1 MKLDKRTLFFGAIL
15 FLVFNAPVVTGVLT
29 DWWWF
34 ESLGFDAVFLTRL
47 GVQATLVVAGGVLFA
62 LAVGGNILLARRLAR
77 RAGWMHS
84 PPDHPQAQAWESLF
98 WTALIGAGLFF
109 GWQMA
114 NSAGTAWEIVLLFLN
129 ALPFGVTDP
138 LFERDVGWY
147 AFQLPLYRQVQGWL
161 FGVMMLSLL
170 AAGAIYLTRVFLAP
184 AAIFAA
190 NIREQRTGGPDGQ
203 EVIELPVIVRPP
215 LSRAIKLHLSLLG
228 AGLALL
234 LAWGHQLSLAELVFS
249 TQGAAYGAGYTDV
262 TARWPALHLMTGLAV
277 LAALT
282 LLVGVPRRGWRLSL
296 SGSGLWLAG
305 MILAGIVYPLAI
317 QRLIVQPAE
326 LDRERPFIE
335 HNIRLTRLAYG
346 LDRLREVPLPGEE
359 MVTPAEIAANPD
371 TLRNIRLWDPEP
383 LLATYNQVQ
392 SIRLYYEFVGVDV
405 DRYTIGGQYRQ
416 VMLSARELSPDRLPP
431 EAQTWVN
438 RRLQFTHGYGVAMN
452 PVNELTPEGLPTFLV
467 QDVPPR
473 GALSITRP
481 EIYFGE
487 KTNDYVIVRTHTP
500 EFDYPKGDENVYANY
515 AGEVGVSMGDF
526 FRRLIF
532 AIRFGDLNI
541 LISDA
546 IEPRSL
552 ILYHRNIVERLEK
565 LAPFLLLD
573 RDPYLVAADG
583 GLYWIADAYTHTDR
597 YPYSQPYRDPSSGS
611 GQAPRSYNYLRNSV
625 KAVVSAYDGSVTLY
639 VADPDDPILRV
650 WGRVFPTLFRP
661 LDEMPAALRPHL
673 RYPQDLFTAQADL
686 YATYHMQ
693 DPRVFYN
700 KEDLWIAPNEIYSKD
715 AVPMAPYY
723 LIMRLPGEAREE
735 YVLIRPYTP
744 PDKNNMITWLA
755 ARSDGEHYGKL
766 LALRYPKD
774 KLVFGP
780 MQIEARID
788 QDPVI
793 SEQVTLWDQAGSQ
806 VLRGNM
812 IVIPIG
818 ASNLYVEPLYLQAA
832 EGRLPEM
839 KRVIL
844 ASGNRIVMQP
854 SVEASLMALLG
865 QTLALS
871 QGDASESEAE
881 GVTGAPAGETSPA
894 DALPLPVTSEEILRL
909 LAELEVRNSRLAEEF
924 EALQTDL
931 TRLREL
937 LGAPGDQ

>member
-1 MKLDKRTLFFGAIL
+1 MKLDKRTLIIGMILLVVLGAPIAAGL
-15 FLVFNAPVVTGVLT
+15 LT

-34 ESLGFDAVFLTRL
+34 DSLGFEAVFLTRL
-47 GVQATLVVAGGVLFA
+47 GAQAALFAAGAVLFTLMFA
-62 LAVGGNILLARRLAR
+62 GNAILARSLAI
-77 RAGWMHS
+77 RAGWMRG
-84 PPDHPQAQAWESLF
+84 PPAHPQALAWEAMF
-98 WTALIGAGLFF
+98 WLGLVGAGLYF
-109 GWQMA
+109 GWQMV
-114 NSAGTAWEIVLLFLN
+114 NSAGAAWETVLRYLN
-129 ALPFGVTDP
+129 AAPFGMTDP
-138 LFERDVGWY
+138 LFGRDVGWY
-147 AFQLPLYRQVQGWL
+147 VFQLPLYRLIQGWL
-161 FGVMMLSLL
+161 LGLLALSLL

-184 AAIFAA
+184 VATFTASMSERRMAEGA
-190 NIREQRTGGPDGQ
+190 DQAVA
-203 EVIELPVIVRPP
+203 EVEFPTIVRPP
-215 LSRAIKLHLSLLG
+215 VTRAIKLHLSLLG
-228 AGLALL
+228 AALALL
-234 LAWGHQLSLAELVFS
+234 VAGGHQLDIAELVFS
-249 TQGAAYGAGYTDV
+249 TSGAAYGAGYAAAQ
-262 TARWPALHLMTGLAV
+262 ARWPALNLMTGLAV

-282 LLVGVPRRGWRLSL
+282 LLAGVPRRDWKLSL
-296 SGSGLWLAG
+296 IGFGLWLVAAV
-305 MILAGIVYPLAI
+305 LAGFLYPAAV

-346 LDRLREVPLPGEE
+346 LDRIQEVSLPGEE

-383 LLATYNQVQ
+383 LLATYNQIQ

-405 DRYTIGGQYRQ
+405 DRYTIDGQYRQ
-416 VMLSARELSPDRLPP
+416 VMLSARELSPERLQT

-438 RRLQFTHGYGVAMN
+438 RRLQFTHGYGVAIS
-452 PVNELTPEGLPTFLV
+452 PVNELTPEGLPTFLL
-467 QDVPPR
+467 QDVPPK
-473 GALSITRP
+473 GALSLARP

-487 KTNDYVIVRTHTP
+487 KASDYVIVRTRTP
-500 EFDYPKGDENVYANY
+500 EFDYPKGDENVYASY
-515 AGEVGVSMGDF
+515 AGEVGVGLGDF

-532 AIRFGDLNI
+532 AIRFGDINI
-541 LISDA
+541 LLSDA

-552 ILYHRNIVERLEK
+552 ILYHRNVAERVQK

-583 GLYWIADAYTHTDR
+583 ALYWIADAYTHTDR
-597 YPYSQPYRDPSSGS
+597 YPYSQPYRDG
-611 GQAPRSYNYLRNSV
+611 ANRTYNYLRNSV
-625 KAVVSAYDGSVTLY
+625 KAVVNAYDGSATLY

-650 WGRVFPTLFRP
+650 WMRVFPGLFRP

-700 KEDLWIAPNEIYSKD
+700 KEDLWVAPNEIYLK
-715 AVPMAPYY
+715 ATVPMAPYY
-723 LIMRLPGEAREE
+723 VIMRLPGKAEAE

-755 ARSDGEHYGKL
+755 ARSDGAYYGKL

-780 MQIEARID
+780 MQVEARID

-832 EGRLPEM
+832 ESRMPEM

-844 ASGNRIVMQP
+844 VSGNRVVMHP
-854 SVEASLMALLG
+854 SVEASLKALLG
-865 QTLALS
+865 
-871 QGDASESEAE
+871 DAVAVTPPPETAPPGEA
-881 GVTGAPAGETSPA
+881 AP
-894 DALPLPVTSEEILRL
+894 PVANEAILNL
-909 LAELEVRNSRLAEEF
+909 LAELEARHARLAEELGAL
-924 EALQTDL
+924 EADL
-931 TRLREL
+931 TQLREL
-937 LGAPGDQ
+937 LGAP

>member
-1 MKLDKRTLFFGAIL
+1 MNRQIIFIGLALAV
-15 FLVFNAPVVTGVLT
+15 FLGLPIITGLLT

-34 ESLGFDAVFLTRL
+34 ESLNFEDVSLTRL
-47 GVQATLVVAGGVLFA
+47 AAQVALFAAGGVLYA
-62 LAVGGNILLARRLAR
+62 LIVGGNILLAWGLAR
-77 RAGWMHS
+77 RAGWMRS
-84 PPDHPQAQAWESLF
+84 PPAHPQAQAWESLF
-98 WTALIGAGLFF
+98 RTALMGAGLYF

-114 NSAGTAWEIVLLFLN
+114 NSAGAAWEIVLLFLN

-161 FGVMMLSLL
+161 FGVLTLSLL
-170 AAGAIYLTRVFLAP
+170 AAGGIYLTRVFLAP

-190 NIREQRTGGPDGQ
+190 SVSERRAANANEQ
-203 EVIELPVIVRPP
+203 EVIELPTIVRPP
-215 LSRAIKLHLSLLG
+215 LTRAIKLHLSLLG
-228 AGLALL
+228 AALALL
-234 LAWGHQLSLAELVFS
+234 LAWGHQLNIAELVFS

-262 TARWPALHLMTGLAV
+262 TTRWLALHLMTGLAV

-282 LLVGVPRRGWRLSL
+282 LLIGVPRRDWRVSL
-296 SGSGLWLAG
+296 SGFGLWLAG
-305 MILAGIVYPLAI
+305 AVLAGFLYPAVI

-346 LDRLREVPLPGEE
+346 LDRLQEVPLPGEE
-359 MVTPAEIAANPD
+359 MVTPAEITANPD

-392 SIRLYYEFVGVDV
+392 SIRLYYEFAGVDV
-405 DRYTIGGQYRQ
+405 DRYTVDGQYRQ

-438 RRLQFTHGYGVAMN
+438 RRLQFTHGYGVAIS

-467 QDVPPR
+467 RDVPPR

-487 KTNDYVIVRTHTP
+487 KTNDYVIVRTRTP
-500 EFDYPKGDENVYANY
+500 EFNYPKGDENVYASY
-515 AGEVGVSMGDF
+515 AGEATAGVSVGDF
-526 FRRLIF
+526 FRRLVF
-532 AIRFGDLNI
+532 AVRFADLNI
-541 LISDA
+541 LLSDA
-546 IEPRSL
+546 IEPNSL
-552 ILYHRNIVERLEK
+552 ILYHRNVAERLGK

-573 RDPYLVAADG
+573 RDPYLVVVNG
-583 GLYWIADAYTHTDR
+583 ELYWVADAYTHTDR
-597 YPYSQPYRDPSSGS
+597 YPYSQPYRDSDDR
-611 GQAPRSYNYLRNSV
+611 AYNYLRNSV
-625 KAVVSAYDGSVTLY
+625 KAVVNAYDGSMTLY
-639 VADPDDPILRV
+639 VADAEDPILRV
-650 WGRVFPTLFRP
+650 WTLVFPTLFRP
-661 LDEMPAALRPHL
+661 LDEIPAGLRPHL
-673 RYPQDLFTAQADL
+673 RYPQDLFTAQADM

-700 KEDLWIAPNEIYSKD
+700 KEDLWTVPNEIYLKD
-715 AVPMAPYY
+715 TVPMAPYY
-723 LIMRLPGEAREE
+723 VIMRLPGEAQAE

-744 PDKNNMITWLA
+744 LDKNNMITWLA

-766 LALRYPKD
+766 LALRYPKE

-780 MQIEARID
+780 MQVEARIN

-818 ASNLYVEPLYLQAA
+818 ASNLYVEPLYLQAE

-844 ASGNRIVMQP
+844 ASGNRVVMQP
-854 SVEASLMALLG
+854 SVEASLTALLG
-865 QTLALS
+865 EAVAMTRAPEMPETPTGEAALTVVN
-871 QGDASESEAE
+871 EALLSLLSALE
-881 GVTGAPAGETSPA
+881 ARHTRLTEEL
-894 DALPLPVTSEEILRL
+894 DALRAD
-909 LAELEVRNSRLAEEF
+909 LA
-924 EALQTDL
+924 
-931 TRLREL
+931 RLRDL
-937 LGAPGDQ
+937 LETP